1 MYGPLSVH
9 SKEITGGGFVEAVG
23 GDVWEELVV
32 FKIRLVEEGTRGPLS
47 REVTRGESS
56 RICPWC

>member
-1 MYGPLSVH
+1 MH